1 MHKTVI
7 ESAPASA
14 PGTVVGGY
22 HTHVLSN
29 LPEDTDV
36 LLVLTRT
43 PRVPETVAAG
53 PYMFTINIDG
63 RISVADSPVSLSMP
77 PGKLEDL
84 QNLHSLVVVLE
95 REVESVQT
103 QA

>member
-1 MHKTVI
+1 
-7 ESAPASA
+7 
-14 PGTVVGGY
+14 
-22 HTHVLSN
+22 
-29 LPEDTDV
+29 
-36 LLVLTRT
+36 
-43 PRVPETVAAG
+43 
-53 PYMFTINIDG
+53 MFTINIDG
-63 RISVADSPVSLSMP
+63 RISVADSPVLLSMP